1 MPRDNPSDW
10 QEEDLLALIRTG
22 IEESLELE
30 YKASPSL
37 ENIPKNKTEIGKDVS
52 AFANS
57 AGGTLV
63 YGIPE
68 MKGVPQPL
76 DGGIDPLVTT
86 KEWLEQVIHGG
97 IRPRLDMHINP
108 VSLTTQHP
116 GRVAYVIRIPRGLT
130 AHQASD
136 HRYYKR
142 SNFRLV
148 PMEDHEIRDVM
159 NRSRH
164 PIIEPVFSFK
174 ESRSAQSSSLVL
186 RIALRNVGAMR
197 ARDIKIVVAIP
208 YGLFSCKYSKFV
220 GGTTQIEDKN
230 YSTYTLQRADLI
242 IFPDDEI
249 PLTDHFGPIDAQNRT
264 SPLEILTSSLH
275 ELRWK
280 IYADDMPPK
289 EGRLLLRDIRAS

>member
-1 MPRDNPSDW
+1 MPLDHPSDW
-10 QEEDLLALIRTG
+10 QEEDLLALIRDR

-37 ENIPKNKTEIGKDVS
+37 EDNPKNKKEIGKDVS

-76 DGGIDPLVTT
+76 DGGLDPIVTT

-97 IRPRLDMHINP
+97 IRPINP
-108 VSLTTQHP
+108 VPLSTQHV
-116 GRVAYVIRIPRGLT
+116 GRVAYVISIPQGLT

-136 HRYYKR
+136 YRYYKR
-142 SNFRLV
+142 SNFQLV

-164 PIIEPVFSFK
+164 PIIEPVFSFNDNR
-174 ESRSAQSSSLVL
+174 ERRPSLYLRIVL
-186 RIALRNVGAMR
+186 RNIGAMR

-208 YGLFSCKYSKFV
+208 HGLFSSEHSQFV
-220 GGTTQIEDKN
+220 GGTTRIEEQT
-230 YSTYTLQRADLI
+230 YSTFALQRTDLI
-242 IFPDDEI
+242 IFPEDEL
-249 PLTDHFGPIDAQNRT
+249 PLTDQFGPISSLDRIHQIQILT
-264 SPLEILTSSLH
+264 SPLYD
-275 ELRWK
+275 LRWK

-289 EGRLLLRDIRAS
+289 EGRLLLKDIPVS